1 MSKSYY
7 RDKWEGVVGG
17 MILFQRKSVTP
28 SESVTTEE
36 LLNTEGLQYGNSLVL
51 DVTET
56 PTGLLNETD

>member
-1 MSKSYY
+1 M
-7 RDKWEGVVGG
+7 VGG